1 VDASIQRYCA
11 AGARCRR
18 ALLLA
23 HFGEAPA
30 EEGPPRPRCCDRCDA
45 RLAGPAAAEPAAAAA
60 AEPAVGRRPP
70 PVALARG
77 TSRGLGPLH
86 PQALNAA
93 AAPAPTA
100 AAFAALVGGLASE
113 DEEQRKRKLA
123 EASGGG
129 EVAPAPARAAG
140 VRRPFMKP
148 RAAGGAPRQE

>member
-1 VDASIQRYCA
+1 MGAYQSCVPCLDRDTDSFNENGISIPVNPRHSTCDHIPKIKVDLVSELCTQCVQGDHR
-11 AGARCRR
+11 GAWSLNATRDW
-18 ALLLA
+18 A
-23 HFGEAPA
+23 
-30 EEGPPRPRCCDRCDA
+30 
-45 RLAGPAAAEPAAAAA
+45 
-60 AEPAVGRRPP
+60 
-70 PVALARG
+70 
-77 TSRGLGPLH
+77 GLGPLH

-113 DEEQRKRKLA
+113 DEERRKRKLA